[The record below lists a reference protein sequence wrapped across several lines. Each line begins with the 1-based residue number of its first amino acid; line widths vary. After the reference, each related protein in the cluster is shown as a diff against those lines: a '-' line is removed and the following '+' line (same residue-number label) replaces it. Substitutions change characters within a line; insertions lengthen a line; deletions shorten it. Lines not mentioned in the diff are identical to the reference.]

1 MRASAVQRIW
11 LHDDDDGR
19 DAGGADCSAAVRRLF
34 LLAARDFGVCVLLVL
49 VFREFSVHRDV
60 YGGCAR
66 AGVATGGFGR
76 PRLGNLVR
84 ALGVACTRPENWR
97 DGARDWVDRN
107 GWGAW
112 VAGVEDLPERAG
124 REECWWVG
132 VGSRGRFRGRLAVR

>member
-66 AGVATGGFGR
+66 AGVATGGVGG

-84 ALGVACTRPENWR
+84 ALGGGCNRPENWR
-97 DGARDWVDRN
+97 GGGG
-107 GWGAW
+107 GWGDRKGCGAW
-112 VAGVEDLPERAG
+112 GGGGGGLPERG
-124 REECWWVG
+124 G
-132 VGSRGRFRGRLAVR
+132 

>member
-1 MRASAVQRIW
+1 MRASAVARSW

-34 LLAARDFGVCVLLVL
+34 LLAARDFGVFVLLVL

-84 ALGVACTRPENWR
+84 ALGVACTRPEKWR
-97 DGARDWVDRN
+97 EGAR
-107 GWGAW
+107 GWGGEKGCGGL

-124 REECWWVG
+124 REEC
-132 VGSRGRFRGRLAVR
+132 S